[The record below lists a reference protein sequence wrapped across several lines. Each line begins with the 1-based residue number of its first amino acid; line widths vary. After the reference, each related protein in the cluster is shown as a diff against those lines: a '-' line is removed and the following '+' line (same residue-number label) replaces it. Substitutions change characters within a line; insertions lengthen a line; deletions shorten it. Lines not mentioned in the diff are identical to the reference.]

1 MILFLVVIIAFHVFL
16 SKTDVGRKIYAI
28 GGNDIAA
35 RLSGINISRYKLGI
49 YILSGMTAGMAAI
62 ILTARSNAGQP
73 NAGIDLELES
83 VTAAVLGGT
92 ALTGGKGTVA
102 GTMLGVLILGVL
114 NNAMILLGVSQFY
127 QFIAK
132 GALLI
137 IAVFIQRWLLERE

>member
-1 MILFLVVIIAFHVFL
+1 M
-16 SKTDVGRKIYAI
+16 I

-73 NAGIDLELES
+73 NAGINLELES